1 MFYMSA
7 STRKITDES
16 FQTLTIIWRNTT
28 LANTDTIT
36 SLTTAWRTAL
46 GGLDPTGSTPGSWY
60 TLAQTQHNDGN
71 STVSAASTKCDA
83 IVTTSWKGQIVRSF
97 TVKDTTQAGLASAIA
112 ADSLK
117 YFGVSM
123 PAANVFVSNITIK
136 IKGA

>member
-7 STRKITDES
+7 STRTIIADS
-16 FQTLTIIWRNTT
+16 FQTLTIIWRNAS
-28 LANTDTIT
+28 LGNSDTIS
-36 SLTTAWRTAL
+36 SLTTAWRSAL
-46 GGLDPTGSTPGSWY
+46 ADLDPTGSTPGSWD
-60 TLAQTQHNDGN
+60 TLAQTQHNDGGN
-71 STVSAASTKCDA
+71 DVSAASTKCDA
-83 IVTTSWKGQIVRSF
+83 IVTTSWKGQIVRTF
-97 TVKDTTQAGLASAIA
+97 TVKDTTQTGLASAIA